1 MHENTEHLTTLETP
15 ADDVGTTTDVA
26 TSTVDDAP
34 SRGVSRR
41 GFLGRAG
48 VAGAAGAVAVTTLS
62 PSVAAAATTAGPAPK
77 SVAKAKAKATATR
90 ASAAPALPSAAAVKA
105 LNKPLVDHEIFE
117 LAALLRSG
125 DTTSVALTQAYLAR
139 IDAFNGPFEIYGDNG
154 GYNTFVRIARDEALA
169 QAAAADQRIA
179 AEGAAAPILCGI
191 PLGIKD
197 SVGIA
202 GRPSK
207 NGTHNFD
214 ANIAIQDST
223 AVGRLRDQ
231 GVVFLGHCVCSAY
244 SGVIAGTFAGNAWNK
259 DYIPG
264 GSSQGSG
271 AAPINRL
278 AAAAIGEETG
288 GSITWPAAINGSSA
302 IKPSLGLGSMAGV
315 MPLSATYDVLG
326 PLARSGRDAALI
338 MNALIGT
345 DGDND
350 PQSLAQPQ
358 PFPELPM
365 APREGSKPLKG
376 LTIGIPQTDWMTTT
390 VDNANNTS
398 TSTVRRVS
406 PQSVYDADHKAA
418 FARVRGELE
427 ALGAT
432 VKEFRGC
439 DITDYG
445 TAPDFLDGDNP
456 YYLNPAVLD
465 TVDGTQVTPR
475 NAVVFANRSEIRYIE
490 AVSDFADTQTPT
502 VKTALANQYGRR
514 PGGSTDVNVAP
525 TFAASALLNN
535 GITAKTRREGE
546 RRRRLL
552 IRNYQASLDA
562 AGVDVMLVM
571 SIGAEVGKRQ
581 PLNPSAGLPVRRYNQ
596 IANDLSWPLVSFPV
610 GVTSNAGLPIC
621 VQLWGPRFSE
631 PKLVQ
636 AMIDYQAKHPEHHTR
651 FPVDPPAVAA
661 KALPSNLAAKVA
673 EATAAAE
680 LPDAPIDPAS
690 SNDPVV
696 QEDAAIAERG

>member
-1 MHENTEHLTTLETP
+1 LAPSAASAATAPKTVARAKAP
-15 ADDVGTTTDVA
+15 STTT
-26 TSTVDDAP
+26 
-34 SRGVSRR
+34 R
-41 GFLGRAG
+41 
-48 VAGAAGAVAVTTLS
+48 AGAAPPL
-62 PSVAAAATTAGPAPK
+62 PDVAA
-77 SVAKAKAKATATR
+77 VQ
-90 ASAAPALPSAAAVKA
+90 A
-105 LNKPLVDHEIFE
+105 LNKPLVDHDIFE
-117 LAALLRSG
+117 LAALMRG
-125 DTTSVALTQAYLAR
+125 GVTTSVALTTAYLAR
-139 IDAFNGPFEIYGDNG
+139 IDRFNGPFEIYGDNG
-154 GYNTFVRIARDEALA
+154 GYNTFIRIARDEALA
-169 QAAAADQRIA
+169 QAAAADARIA

-202 GRPSK
+202 GRPAK

-214 ANIAIQDST
+214 ANIALDDAT
-223 AVGRLRDQ
+223 AVARLRDQ
-231 GVVFLGHCVCSAY
+231 GAVFLGHCVCSAY

-271 AAPINRL
+271 GAPINRL

-338 MNALIGT
+338 MNAMIGPE
-345 DGDND
+345 GDAD
-350 PQSLAQPQ
+350 PQTLAQPV
-358 PFPELPM
+358 PFPQLPM
-365 APREGSKPLKG
+365 TPREGSKPLAG

-390 VDNANNTS
+390 VDNPNNTS

-406 PQSVYDADHKAA
+406 PQSVYDADHQAA

-427 ALGAT
+427 AMGAT

-456 YYLNPAVLD
+456 FYLNPAVLD

-490 AVSDFADTQTPT
+490 AVSDFADTQSPA
-502 VKTALANQYGRR
+502 VKTALAAQYGRR
-514 PGGSTDVNVAP
+514 PGGTTDTNVAP

-535 GITAKTRREGE
+535 GITTKTRREGE

-552 IRNYQASLDA
+552 IKNYQQSLDS
-562 AGVDVMLVM
+562 AGVDIMLVM

-651 FPVDPPAVAA
+651 FPADPQPVSTKTLPPA
-661 KALPSNLAAKVA
+661 LAARVA
-673 EATAAAE
+673 EATAIAE
-680 LPDAPIDPAS
+680 SPDAPIDPAS

-696 QEDAAIAERG
+696 QENAAIAARG